1 MSKNDLKEIN
11 DFFSKLPE
19 VEAEKDIVQNKHHE
33 FDVFRHTQKFVE
45 YVSGLTD
52 DKDII
57 VAGWLHDIGK
67 PVTATPELDKDGN
80 PVKDAGGR
88 TYHDF
93 HDHENVGAK
102 MVDRI
107 DINIFKKFNLNKD
120 RVSRL
125 VACHYIPMKG
135 IKQMRKTKS
144 FGEFT
149 LSFNELDEQLSNLQ
163 VTKEEVLIMFLA
175 DKIAQGKFCTDKDEL
190 LLIRETLLKKD
201 RKENDLKKIYEIQQK
216 ARK

>member
-1 MSKNDLKEIN
+1 
-11 DFFSKLPE
+11 
-19 VEAEKDIVQNKHHE
+19 
-33 FDVFRHTQKFVE
+33 
-45 YVSGLTD
+45 
-52 DKDII
+52 
-57 VAGWLHDIGK
+57 
-67 PVTATPELDKDGN
+67 
-80 PVKDAGGR
+80 
-88 TYHDF
+88 
-93 HDHENVGAK
+93 
-102 MVDRI
+102 
-107 DINIFKKFNLNKD
+107 
-120 RVSRL
+120 
-125 VACHYIPMKG
+125 
-135 IKQMRKTKS
+135 MRKTKS